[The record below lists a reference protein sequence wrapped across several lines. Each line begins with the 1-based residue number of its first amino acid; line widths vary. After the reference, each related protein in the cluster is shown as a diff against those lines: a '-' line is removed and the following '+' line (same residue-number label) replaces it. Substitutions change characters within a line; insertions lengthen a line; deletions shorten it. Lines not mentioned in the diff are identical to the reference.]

1 MAENILGPYGAWATG
16 LAGFAPGRLS
26 FLRVEFRNEGM
37 KEADSVLVA
46 VYQQAGAAD
55 SYDGRFYPGGH
66 KYDLAMQEDA
76 FEF

>member
-1 MAENILGPYGAWATG
+1 
-16 LAGFAPGRLS
+16 
-26 FLRVEFRNEGM
+26 M

-46 VYQQAGAAD
+46 VYQKAGAAD

-76 FEF
+76 VEF